1 MWSLYT
7 IDQAL
12 DMKTKTSQH
21 KYVVGGV
28 VALLVIVALIWLT
41 PAIAREHKARK
52 EKLAAKTEKV
62 IIIDEDGNRTTYY
75 TDDLPSS
82 VRKTIDATVEAG
94 GRTTG
99 SVLKLAD
106 AVIRD
111 FDVSGLTREV
121 TRTLAEVRLSDFTA
135 EVDRALEDIDWNGI
149 NMEVDRTL
157 DDLHRE
163 LNNPRLR
170 KDLKVRLEEAQ
181 DELAMAAD
189 GMGSDLSRAREELVT
204 ARKELAAARSETKAK
219 KEMSTSVE
227 DNSYEAMLEQMEGDG
242 LIDKA
247 GGFDIKKSGNELLI
261 NGKSQPDK
269 VFNKYQR
276 FLKGKD
282 VTING
287 DSEGTTI
294 QLK

>member
-7 IDQAL
+7 TDQAL
-12 DMKTKTSQH
+12 DMKTKTSQY
-21 KYVVGGV
+21 KYMLGGV
-28 VALLVIVALIWLT
+28 AALLVIVALIWLT
-41 PAIAREHKARK
+41 PAIARESKARK
-52 EKLAAKTEKV
+52 EKQAAKTEKV

-75 TDDLPSS
+75 TDELPSS

-106 AVIRD
+106 AVISD
-111 FDVSGLTREV
+111 LDVSGLTREV
-121 TRTLAEVRLSDFTA
+121 TRTLAAVRLSDFTA
-135 EVDRALEDIDWNGI
+135 EVDRALEDIDWDGI

-163 LNNPRLR
+163 LNNPMLR
-170 KDLKVRLEEAQ
+170 RDLKVRLEEAQ

-189 GMGSDLSRAREELVT
+189 GMGDDISQAREELVS
-204 ARKELAAARSETKAK
+204 ARRELAAARTETRG
-219 KEMSTSVE
+219 KEDITSNPE
-227 DNSYEAMLEQMEGDG
+227 DNSYEAMLKQMEADE
-242 LIDKA
+242 LIAKA
-247 GGFDIKKSGNELLI
+247 EGFDIKKSGNELLI
-261 NGKSQPDK
+261 NGRSQPDK

-276 FLKGKD
+276 YLKGKD
-282 VTING
+282 VTIKG
-287 DSEGTTI
+287 DTEGTTI